1 MTMGLLDGV
10 LGGVIGAGLTSVV
23 SDVIEKHGGVAGL
36 VKQFEQQGLGN
47 VVQSWVGKG
56 ANLPITA
63 DQIHQVLGS
72 DTVAQLA
79 AKFGLD
85 PQDLAH
91 KISQILPQAVDKM
104 TPDGVVPAR

>member
-1 MTMGLLDGV
+1 MGLLDGV

-23 SDVIEKHGGVAGL
+23 SGVIEKHGGVAGL

-47 VVQSWVGKG
+47 VVQSWVGTG

-72 DTVAQLA
+72 DTVAHLA

-85 PQDLAH
+85 PQDLAQ
-91 KISQILPQAVDKM
+91 KISQLLPQAVDKM
-104 TPDGVVPAR
+104 TPDGVIPAK